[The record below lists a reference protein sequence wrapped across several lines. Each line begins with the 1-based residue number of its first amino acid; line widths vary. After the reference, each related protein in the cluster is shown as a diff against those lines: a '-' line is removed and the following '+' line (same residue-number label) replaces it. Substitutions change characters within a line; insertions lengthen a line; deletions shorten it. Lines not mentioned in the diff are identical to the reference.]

1 MNKYFYDYTFR
12 SLFAAMLFSVGFTFS
27 ISCSAHAESKLPFH
41 PGEKI
46 EYNLYWTVFHAGYA
60 ELTTSKGN
68 GTSGPI
74 FNATAR
80 TNDFVDVFYK
90 VRNRIESIT
99 TPGMDS
105 ALYYFKKQR
114 EGDYHRD
121 ITLQFDWN
129 TFSVTRYGSDGTF
142 RQKLPIYPGEFDP
155 LSILFSFRNQPLE
168 VGYEFV
174 CPITD
179 GKKSVIGRAMVTGR
193 ETITVAGK
201 EYDTFVIEPEIK
213 DLGGVF
219 KKSPDATLKMWFTVD
234 ELHIPVKVKS
244 EVSVGHFSVELSKYT
259 SGDPESKF

>member
-1 MNKYFYDYTFR
+1 MKEYSYKYMLKY
-12 SLFAAMLFSVGFTFS
+12 LFVTLVLGVSFTCL
-27 ISCSAHAESKLPFH
+27 ISGLAFAESKLPFR

-46 EYNLYWTVFHAGYA
+46 EYNLYWTVIHAGYA

-80 TNDFVDVFYK
+80 TNDFVDMFYK
-90 VRNRIESIT
+90 VRNRIDSIT
-99 TPGMDS
+99 TPEMDS

-121 ITLQFDWN
+121 ITLRFDWN

-142 RQKLPIYPGEFDP
+142 RQKLPIYPGGFDP
-155 LSILFSFRNQPLE
+155 LSILFSFRTHPLE
-168 VGYEFV
+168 QGYEFF

-193 ETITVAGK
+193 EIIKVGGK
-201 EYDTFVIEPEIK
+201 EYDTFVVEPELK

-219 KKSPDATLKMWFTVD
+219 KKSPDATLKIWFTTD
-234 ELHIPVKVKS
+234 ELCIPVKVKS
-244 EVSVGHFSVELSKYT
+244 EVSVGHFSIELAKYT
-259 SGDPESKF
+259 PGDPGAKY

>member
-1 MNKYFYDYTFR
+1 MKKSFYLDMAKCACGILV
-12 SLFAAMLFSVGFTFS
+12 LFAS
-27 ISCSAHAESKLPFH
+27 IALVFPVSATAGDKLPFR

-60 ELTTSKGN
+60 ELTTSSGN

-90 VRNRIESIT
+90 VRNRINSVT

-105 ALYYFKKQR
+105 ALFYFKKQR

-121 ITLQFDWN
+121 ITLRFDWSN
-129 TFSVTRYGSDGTF
+129 FSVTRYGSDGTF

-155 LSILFSFRNQPLE
+155 LSILFSFRTQPLKE
-168 VGYEFV
+168 GYEFI

-179 GKKSVIGRAMVTGR
+179 GKKSVIGRAMVTKR
-193 ETITVAGK
+193 ETIKVAGK
-201 EYDTFVIEPEIK
+201 EYDTFMVEPEIK

-219 KKSPDATLKMWFTVD
+219 KKSPDATLKMWFTAD
-234 ELHIPVKVKS
+234 ELRIPVKVES
-244 EVSVGHFSVELSKYT
+244 EVAVGHFSVELSKYT
-259 SGDPESKF
+259 PGDPDAKF